1 MNVAPRR
8 DKIDSLLLQTSEVH
22 LGYHFSFSILVEVLF
37 VCFSYLGG
45 EFLMPFLCGPQK
57 VCSPTFH
64 KGRMN

>member
-37 VCFSYLGG
+37 V
-45 EFLMPFLCGPQK
+45 FLIWEVSF
-57 VCSPTFH
+57 
-64 KGRMN
+64 